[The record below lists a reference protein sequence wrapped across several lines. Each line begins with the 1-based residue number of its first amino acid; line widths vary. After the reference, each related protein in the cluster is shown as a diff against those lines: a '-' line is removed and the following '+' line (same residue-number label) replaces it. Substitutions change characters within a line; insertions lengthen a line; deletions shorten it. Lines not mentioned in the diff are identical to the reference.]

1 MRSSLCSSLPQGGES
16 LLVEAEFS
24 AGFATATS
32 CTTSLTTSTALAAS
46 PSLSTATASASFT
59 STSPW
64 LLLAFLSLGSWLP
77 GLPWWATLT
86 LLTFTALPVGWTSF
100 AITTSTSPAS
110 TSFTPAATTTSTFTS
125 AASTLVSKSEVDVKF
140 LLTSRSLKVDNSFL
154 LFLFL
159 LVLLLVDRR
168 LLPLGINIGS
178 LASFPQVKLG
188 TLLLGLQFL
197 PFVQGHLL
205 LLLFPGQLCLQ
216 LFSSEFSGS
225 LGLFLHGSFLL
236 AFRVDSGVCFLT
248 LLGHIVLKSSPV
260 ALAAA
265 SPLVFSLDS
274 SSVVPGLPVIVPLST
289 PATTLSASTA
299 TAATTSFSS
308 TATTAHLASA
318 ATSSAASSTFS
329 AAIIITAVLSVAL
342 VVPLLPHLPPRAS
355 LARIHHSLALKLP
368 VSLVLLVS
376 LVPGVASILLHGRSL
391 CHWLRRI
398 FNLLGLRDLLL
409 GLTLLEDVQ
418 RIRVLVEEES
428 IK

>member
-32 CTTSLTTSTALAAS
+32 CTTSLTTSPSLAAS

-110 TSFTPAATTTSTFTS
+110 TFTS

-154 LFLFL
+154 LFLFILL

-178 LASFPQVKLG
+178 LASFPQVKLR

-225 LGLFLHGSFLL
+225 LGLFLNG
-236 AFRVDSGVCFLT
+236 
-248 LLGHIVLKSSPV
+248 
-260 ALAAA
+260 
-265 SPLVFSLDS
+265 
-274 SSVVPGLPVIVPLST
+274 
-289 PATTLSASTA
+289 
-299 TAATTSFSS
+299 
-308 TATTAHLASA
+308 
-318 ATSSAASSTFS
+318 
-329 AAIIITAVLSVAL
+329 
-342 VVPLLPHLPPRAS
+342 
-355 LARIHHSLALKLP
+355 
-368 VSLVLLVS
+368 
-376 LVPGVASILLHGRSL
+376 
-391 CHWLRRI
+391 
-398 FNLLGLRDLLL
+398 
-409 GLTLLEDVQ
+409 
-418 RIRVLVEEES
+418 
-428 IK
+428 

>member
-32 CTTSLTTSTALAAS
+32 GPTSFATSTALAAS
-46 PSLSTATASASFT
+46 PSLSTAATSASFA

-86 LLTFTALPVGWTSF
+86 LLTFTALPVGWASF

-110 TSFTPAATTTSTFTS
+110 TSFTAATTTTSTVTS
-125 AASTLVSKSEVDVKF
+125 ATSTLVSKGEVDVKF
-140 LLTSRSLKVDNSFL
+140 LLTSRSLKVDDSFL
-154 LFLFL
+154 LFLLIL
-159 LVLLLVDRR
+159 LLILLLVDRR

-178 LASFPQVKLG
+178 LASFPQVKLR

-225 LGLFLHGSFLL
+225 LGLFLDGSFLL
-236 AFRVDSGVCFLT
+236 ALRVDSGVCFLT

-260 ALAAA
+260 TLAAA
-265 SPLVFSLDS
+265 SSLVFSLDS

-299 TAATTSFSS
+299 TAT
-308 TATTAHLASA
+308 HLASA

-329 AAIIITAVLSVAL
+329 AAIVIT
-342 VVPLLPHLPPRAS
+342 
-355 LARIHHSLALKLP
+355 
-368 VSLVLLVS
+368 
-376 LVPGVASILLHGRSL
+376 
-391 CHWLRRI
+391 
-398 FNLLGLRDLLL
+398 
-409 GLTLLEDVQ
+409 
-418 RIRVLVEEES
+418 
-428 IK
+428 

>member
-24 AGFATATS
+24 AGLATATS

-64 LLLAFLSLGSWLP
+64 LLLAFFSLGSWLP

-86 LLTFTALPVGWTSF
+86 LLTFTALPIGWTSF
-100 AITTSTSPAS
+100 AITASTSPAS

-125 AASTLVSKSEVDVKF
+125 ATSTLVSKSEVDVKF

-154 LFLFL
+154 LFLFILL
-159 LVLLLVDRR
+159 LVLFLVDRR

-178 LASFPQVKLG
+178 LASFPQVKLR

-225 LGLFLHGSFLL
+225 LGLFLDGSFLL

-260 ALAAA
+260 TLAAA

-299 TAATTSFSS
+299 TA
-308 TATTAHLASA
+308 TTAHLASA

-329 AAIIITAVLSVAL
+329 AAIVITAVLSVAL
-342 VVPLLPHLPPRAS
+342 VIPLLPHLPPWAS
-355 LARIHHSLALKLP
+355 LARIHHPLALKLP

-376 LVPGVASILLHGRSL
+376 FVPGVASILLHG
-391 CHWLRRI
+391 
-398 FNLLGLRDLLL
+398 
-409 GLTLLEDVQ
+409 
-418 RIRVLVEEES
+418 
-428 IK
+428 